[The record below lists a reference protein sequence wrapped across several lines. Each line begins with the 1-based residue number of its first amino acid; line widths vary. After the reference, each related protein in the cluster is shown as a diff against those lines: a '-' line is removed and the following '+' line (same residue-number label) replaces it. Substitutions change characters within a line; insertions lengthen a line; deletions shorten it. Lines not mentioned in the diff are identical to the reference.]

1 VGLILT
7 GRPSR
12 PGPQGLDTSP
22 ISVAISTPSPL
33 PPVRQPIWRIS
44 DPPGRIR
51 LCAGEGV
58 RFINDLREPV
68 ILTASDFSFSSGVV
82 RPGDAFAVLPA
93 SGVVVAVSGLDG
105 AVMKSCWVEVVTCE
119 EPPLY
124 P

>member
-1 VGLILT
+1 ME
-7 GRPSR
+7 
-12 PGPQGLDTSP
+12 
-22 ISVAISTPSPL
+22 
-33 PPVRQPIWRIS
+33 IS
-44 DPPGRIR
+44 DLPGRIR

-58 RFINDLREPV
+58 RFVNNLREPV

-93 SGVVVAVSGLDG
+93 SGVVVDVSGLDG
-105 AVMKSCWVEVVTCE
+105 AVMKSYRVEVVTCE